1 MREDQRQPPVER
13 HRSPSAARPTAGTGG
28 RPPEQ
33 ELLRLQRTAGNRAVR
48 WLVAHDPVPVQ
59 RRFASADMPTGVELS
74 AEVQQRLPAALAAL
88 GVPLSADLRGRLAT
102 AIADE
107 QLHPLPA
114 WLAANG
120 IEPSAEDVIKKATEL
135 GAGAGLGTEH
145 ESGTTAPT
153 AGWEVQGAPGGS
165 GRLVEREGPARTAFW
180 TTRDRAVE
188 MWGVKWLYGDRNPL
202 ATRPGA
208 RFVVLLPMG
217 FSPAAR
223 GQLAAALGVPLA
235 EVVFTNA
242 GSLRPAQGEALA
254 EFVDEGGKRRFPPPE
269 DRQRLALDTVRNYLA
284 GLGLTRIDEQAV
296 EKWLATAGVT
306 ARDKTAFA
314 GPGVIDAANVEGQ
327 TTPEARGSRNVVLNA
342 DNHTWGTL
350 VHELFH
356 VLEHPDVMNFSFD
369 NPIGADLQEGITEFF
384 TSEATGFDVRTDHAK
399 KSTMYLRATEF
410 VRDEV
415 GAGRIARAELVEIYF
430 NGIGGAVLDRAREFG
445 KRWQDQRDG
454 RS

>member
-13 HRSPSAARPTAGTGG
+13 HRSHSAARPTAGTGG

-48 WLVAHDPVPVQ
+48 RLVAHDPVPVQ
-59 RRFASADMPTGVELS
+59 RRFASADMPLGVELS

-88 GVPLSADLRGRLAT
+88 GVPLPADLRGRLAT

-135 GAGAGLGTEH
+135 AAEH
-145 ESGTTAPT
+145 GSGTTAPPS
-153 AGWEVQGAPGGS
+153 AWEVHGASAENGK
-165 GRLVEREGPARTAFW
+165 LVERDAPARTVFW
-180 TTRDRAVE
+180 AKRDRAVE
-188 MWGVKWLYGDRNPL
+188 LWGRKWLFGDRNPL
-202 ATRPGA
+202 ATRPRV

-217 FSPAAR
+217 FPPSAR
-223 GQLAAALGVPLA
+223 ERLAAALDVPLA
-235 EVVFTNA
+235 EVLFTNA
-242 GSLRPAQGEALA
+242 GSLSPAPGKPSA
-254 EFVDEGGKRRFPPPE
+254 EFVDEGGQRRFPSAAEKLRP
-269 DRQRLALDTVRNYLA
+269 ALDTVRDYLA

-327 TTPEARGSRNVVLNA
+327 TTPEARGSRNVVLNT

-445 KRWQDQRDG
+445 KRWEDQRDG